1 MKLLAILIG
10 LVAFNET
17 APLYIH
23 IYMASN
29 TRIVV
34 MISLDQNKFWY
45 FNSNFIMSYSR
56 EFIAYYD
63 SFVMKVLWVMSM
75 LS

>member
-1 MKLLAILIG
+1 MQLIVKYLMTIFCCHYNSNIKMKLLAILIG

-34 MISLDQNKFWY
+34 MISLDQNKF
-45 FNSNFIMSYSR
+45 
-56 EFIAYYD
+56 
-63 SFVMKVLWVMSM
+63 
-75 LS
+75 

>member
-1 MKLLAILIG
+1 MTVFCCHYNSNIKMKLLAILIG

-17 APLYIH
+17 APLHIH

-34 MISLDQNKFWY
+34 MISLDQNKF
-45 FNSNFIMSYSR
+45 
-56 EFIAYYD
+56 
-63 SFVMKVLWVMSM
+63 
-75 LS
+75 